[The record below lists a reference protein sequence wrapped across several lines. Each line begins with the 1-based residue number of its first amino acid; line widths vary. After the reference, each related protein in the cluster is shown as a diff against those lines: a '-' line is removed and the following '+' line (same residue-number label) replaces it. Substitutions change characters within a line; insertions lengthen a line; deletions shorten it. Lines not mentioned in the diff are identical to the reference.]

1 MKYLNDY
8 MEDKQTALFKSTGAF
23 FAFSNEQFL
32 EEYKK
37 GTKYIN
43 CGAGLMCEKD
53 HYKELAAGLKQISM
67 DAIAEDIKDNGIDG
81 IIIREL
87 HNHEAFY
94 TMDTYDTFMTVKQY
108 GISEVE
114 VRKLFKMELDTMD
127 PDKY

>member
-23 FAFSNEQFL
+23 FAFSNERFM

-53 HYKELAAGLKQISM
+53 NYKELAAGLKQISM

-87 HNHEAFY
+87 YNHEAFY
-94 TMDTYDTFMTVKQY
+94 TMDTYDTYQTVKQY

-114 VRKLFKMELDTMD
+114 VRRLFKMELETID